1 MIAQCLAAGASPAH
15 DRARYLAP
23 TTPSTRPPSTSTP
36 PAIGFFGAIRAIR
49 AAARLTSTE
58 RLVLLVIASHADN
71 RTGEAWPSIPTLAAE
86 CGFTTRT
93 IERTIAALAA
103 AGWLA
108 RDSAASRWGT
118 NVYRVTPRPD
128 DVRPP
133 SPRRYGRPF
142 DRATPDRASG
152 DPPSPVR
159 VTPDTRSA
167 DLLLWDLHE
176 GSAVNAAPPPRG
188 PHTQPDFEVDQEH
201 ETHEAPAAAAE
212 LVDVEPV
219 VPEGPVEPVDVEP
232 VVPPAGVHETAVELV
247 DVEPVVPEAA
257 AWRPGPLPLAAVA
270 MSSAHQLRESDSL
283 GAVAKRSAKR
293 DASTVVPE
301 GPVEP
306 AILDA
311 LAAHPELRALARPPV
326 AALLAAEGRPLP
338 VLRRALG
345 ELAEHARDAAAV
357 GEPWSASTLIR
368 KARAYVRRA
377 YADPVT
383 SSTST
388 PAPEPPPPPPRLD
401 ATVAELRA
409 FRAALAAGPSTPPR
423 RRR

>member
-1 MIAQCLAAGASPAH
+1 MITQSAVAGASPS
-15 DRARYLAP
+15 RARYLAP

-36 PAIGFFGAIRAIR
+36 PAIGFFGVLRAIR

-108 RDSAASRWGT
+108 RDSAAGPWGT
-118 NVYRVTPRPD
+118 NRYRVTPRPD

-219 VPEGPVEPVDVEP
+219 VPEGPVEPAVPAVPKRREVDL
-232 VVPPAGVHETAVELV
+232 ETVRADL
-247 DVEPVVPEAA
+247 AA
-257 AWRPGPLPLAAVA
+257 ALDAKIVTPADLAA
-270 MSSAHQLRESDSL
+270 
-283 GAVAKRSAKR
+283 
-293 DASTVVPE
+293 
-301 GPVEP
+301 
-306 AILDA
+306 AI
-311 LAAHPELRALARPPV
+311 
-326 AALLAAEGRPLP
+326 G
-338 VLRRALG
+338 
-345 ELAEHARDAAAV
+345 
-357 GEPWSASTLIR
+357 
-368 KARAYVRRA
+368 
-377 YADPVT
+377 VT
-383 SSTST
+383 TST
-388 PAPEPPPPPPRLD
+388 ISHFKSGRRGMAADKLQKL
-401 ATVAELRA
+401 AGYLRKK
-409 FRAALAAGPSTPPR
+409 RK
-423 RRR
+423 

>member
-108 RDSAASRWGT
+108 RDSAAGPWGT
-118 NVYRVTPRPD
+118 NRYRVTPRPD

-306 AILDA
+306 VVPAVQEPVHE
-311 LAAHPELRALARPPV
+311 AAVELVDVEPAGPPAGVPEARGACRGRA
-326 AALLAAEGRPLP
+326 GG
-338 VLRRALG
+338 RRAGGARGARRAGGACRPGARRGKDPRRCAPFSPLVKIALD
-345 ELAEHARDAAAV
+345 LA
-357 GEPWSASTLIR
+357 S
-368 KARAYVRRA
+368 ARAHTHFSR
-377 YADPVT
+377 
-383 SSTST
+383 
-388 PAPEPPPPPPRLD
+388 
-401 ATVAELRA
+401 
-409 FRAALAAGPSTPPR
+409 
-423 RRR
+423 

>member
-36 PAIGFFGAIRAIR
+36 PAIGFFGVLRAIR

-108 RDSAASRWGT
+108 RDSAAGPWGT
-118 NVYRVTPRPD
+118 NRYRVTPRPD

-176 GSAVNAAPPPRG
+176 GSAVNAPPPPRG
-188 PHTQPDFEVDQEH
+188 PHTHPDFMVYQGEPEH
-201 ETHEAPAAAAE
+201 LVADGDPEALVAGLDVAGEE
-212 LVDVEPV
+212 LVAGH
-219 VPEGPVEPVDVEP
+219 PEGDL
-232 VVPPAGVHETAVELV
+232 ELG
-247 DVEPVVPEAA
+247 E
-257 AWRPGPLPLAAVA
+257 
-270 MSSAHQLRESDSL
+270 
-283 GAVAKRSAKR
+283 
-293 DASTVVPE
+293 
-301 GPVEP
+301 
-306 AILDA
+306 
-311 LAAHPELRALARPPV
+311 HPELRALVARPANDTSAPPS
-326 AALLAAEGRPLP
+326 AA
-338 VLRRALG
+338 
-345 ELAEHARDAAAV
+345 
-357 GEPWSASTLIR
+357 
-368 KARAYVRRA
+368 
-377 YADPVT
+377 
-383 SSTST
+383 
-388 PAPEPPPPPPRLD
+388 
-401 ATVAELRA
+401 
-409 FRAALAAGPSTPPR
+409 
-423 RRR
+423 